1 MNVFEKIYKGLKRK
15 YGTPKGQWKL
25 WCKRPKTERG
35 REEVIIGAILTQR
48 TNWKNVEL
56 ALNNLKKAKINSLRD
71 IYQLGEKRLAPLIK
85 PSGFYKAKAQ
95 YLFNLAKFIVE
106 NYGSLEK
113 GMKKAELKELREEL
127 LELKGIGP
135 ETCDSILLYAL
146 DKPIFVIDEYTR
158 RLLKKYNLAAQTNYQ
173 FLQKSF
179 EGNLRKDFRLYQDFH
194 ALIVINGKN
203 SRSNPSIKLRA
214 GN

>member
-1 MNVFEKIYKGLKRK
+1 VL
-15 YGTPKGQWKL
+15 
-25 WCKRPKTERG
+25 
-35 REEVIIGAILTQR
+35 IGAILTQR

-173 FLQKSF
+173 FLQKLF

-203 SRSNPSIKLRA
+203 SRSNPGSSPPSADTTGQEI
-214 GN
+214 N